1 MFEHLGYFKE
11 YYINDKFAGK
21 VNAEKDRDQIGYFG
35 RKNELLDQDVILD
48 NKKKIKAGTKVVT
61 VLYPLNGK
69 RI

>member
-1 MFEHLGYFKE
+1 MFELIGYFKE

-21 VNAEKDRDQIGYFG
+21 VNAEKDREEIGYFG
-35 RKNELLDQDVILD
+35 RRSEVLINDVILD
-48 NKKKIKAGTKVVT
+48 NKKKLKAGTQVVT